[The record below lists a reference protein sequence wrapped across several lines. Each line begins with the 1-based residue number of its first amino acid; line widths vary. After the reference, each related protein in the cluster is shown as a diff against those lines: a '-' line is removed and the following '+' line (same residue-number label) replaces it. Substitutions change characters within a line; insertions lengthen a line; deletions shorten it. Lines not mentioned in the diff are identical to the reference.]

1 MVRDRIGERFT
12 RIEQPCCDPSQG
24 IYWLFEANLAEYWL
38 RLYEVCVDQIEQ
50 IWAYLVI
57 FVGQQGIFVSKCAQG
72 SISNLSR
79 LSNLLRGLMSIFDAT
94 HLS

>member
-1 MVRDRIGERFT
+1 MSEVRLAG
-12 RIEQPCCDPSQG
+12 
-24 IYWLFEANLAEYWL
+24 LFEANLAEYWL
-38 RLYEVCVDQIEQ
+38 SICEHYTELYEVCVDQIEQ

-79 LSNLLRGLMSIFDAT
+79 LSNLLRGLCAGC
-94 HLS
+94 